1 MRRELRRTLYFL
13 RSAAGGLRAHPL
25 PSVLA
30 IVTIATSLVPVGAF
44 GLLLRNM
51 EELALR
57 FGENIQVTAY
67 LSPGVSEAERAE
79 LARRVTTAEGVARV
93 DVVSEEQALER
104 FQRSVGSHLS
114 LLEGLEDNP
123 LPASLEIVLAAEHR
137 TPEGVRRVAQSIDGM
152 PGLDEVVFGQEWLE
166 GYERALDLVRGVA
179 LGLGAVLALA
189 AVMIVSNTIRLAV
202 YARRDEIEILSL
214 VGASR
219 AFVRTPF
226 LLEGLVQGALG
237 ALLALLALGALFRLV
252 LPGLES
258 GLQLVLG
265 FAAPRFLLPGEA
277 AWVVAG
283 GAGLG
288 LLGSALALAR
298 GSRA

>member
-1 MRRELRRTLYFL
+1 MRELRRTLYFL
-13 RSAAGGLRAHPL
+13 RSAVGGLRAHPL
-25 PSVLA
+25 PSMLA

-51 EELALR
+51 EDLVDR

-67 LSPGVSEAERAE
+67 LAEGVSASERAE
-79 LARRVTTAEGVARV
+79 LARRVATAEGVARV
-93 DVVSEEQALER
+93 DVVSEQQALER

-114 LLEGLEDNP
+114 LLDGLEENP
-123 LPASLEIVLAAEHR
+123 LPASLEIVLVAARR
-137 TPEGVRRVAQSIDGM
+137 TPEGVRRVAESIDGL
-152 PGLDEVVFGQEWLE
+152 PGIDEVVFGQEWLE

-226 LLEGLVQGALG
+226 LLEGLAQGALG
-237 ALLALLALGALFRLV
+237 ALLALTALYALFRLV

-265 FAAPRFLLPGEA
+265 FAAPRFLVPREA
-277 AWVVAG
+277 ALVV
-283 GAGLG
+283 GAGALLG

-298 GSRA
+298 SARA